1 MNIVTQTV
9 SPLVGLC
16 FVFSGYVGMMSVI
29 VGCKCWEVKICLFAA
44 TCVFFFVCAC
54 PFFVA
59 CHRFLLCSKDLPEPG
74 MFTAFLLHSGFSG
87 LPIEIS
93 SFLTV
98 AKSLSLFPVSRAAY
112 RVVLSSAVLLK
123 RNHLL
128 EPHV

>member
-1 MNIVTQTV
+1 
-9 SPLVGLC
+9 
-16 FVFSGYVGMMSVI
+16 MMSVI
-29 VGCKCWEVKICLFAA
+29 VGCKCLGWEVKICLFAA
-44 TCVFFFVCAC
+44 TCVFFFLC
-54 PFFVA
+54 PFSVA

-112 RVVLSSAVLLK
+112 RAVLSSAVLLS

-128 EPHV
+128 ETHV